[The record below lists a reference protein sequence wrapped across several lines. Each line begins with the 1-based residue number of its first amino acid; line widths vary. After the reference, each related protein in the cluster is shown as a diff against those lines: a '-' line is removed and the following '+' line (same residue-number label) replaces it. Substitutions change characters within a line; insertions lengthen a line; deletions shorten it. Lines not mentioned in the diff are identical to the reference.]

1 MIIDILTGFPEVFSG
16 LVNSSIVRGAL
27 VSGAVEIWAH
37 DLRHFTDDPHGN
49 IDDAPY
55 GGGAGMV
62 LRAQPVFA
70 ALDALAAWRGA
81 SPLRVF
87 LTPQGEPLTQ
97 IRVRKLAA
105 TGRLILLCGH
115 YKDVDARV
123 FERDPWMEIS
133 VGDYVLSGGEI
144 PAAALVDA
152 VVRLLPG
159 VISDPQSAGSDS
171 FEDGL
176 LDAPYYTRPEEI
188 EGLRVPDPLL
198 SGHHARILQWRLD
211 QRMERTHR
219 RRPDLW
225 NQWRERHPTDEKKA
239 KQP

>member
-1 MIIDILTGFPEVFSG
+1 MVIDILTCFPEVFCG

-70 ALDALAAWRGA
+70 ALKALTELRGGN
-81 SPLRVF
+81 PLRVF

-97 IRVRKLAA
+97 TRVHELADSDW
-105 TGRLILLCGH
+105 LILLCGH

-123 FERDPWMEIS
+123 FARDKWVEIS

-144 PAAALVDA
+144 PAATLVDA

-159 VISDPQSAGSDS
+159 VIGDPQSADSDS
-171 FEDGL
+171 FEHGL

-188 EGLRVPDPLL
+188 EGLRVPDLLL
-198 SGHHARILQWRLD
+198 SGHHERIRQWRLD
-211 QRMERTHR
+211 QGLERTR
-219 RRPDLW
+219 LRRPDLW
-225 NQWRERHPTDEKKA
+225 NQWRQHHPADENK
-239 KQP
+239 

>member
-1 MIIDILTGFPEVFSG
+1 MVIDILTGFPEVFCG

-49 IDDAPY
+49 IDDSPY

-70 ALDALAAWRGA
+70 ALKALTELRGG

-97 IRVRKLAA
+97 QRVHRLADS
-105 TGRLILLCGH
+105 GWLILLCGH
-115 YKDVDARV
+115 YKDVDARILA
-123 FERDPWMEIS
+123 RDPWVEIS

-144 PAAALVDA
+144 PAATLVDA

-159 VISDPQSAGSDS
+159 VIGDPQSADSDS

-188 EGLRVPDPLL
+188 EGLRVPDSLL
-198 SGHHARILQWRLD
+198 SGHHERIRQWRFH
-211 QRMERTHR
+211 QRLERTR
-219 RRPDLW
+219 SRRPDLW
-225 NQWRERHPTDEKKA
+225 NQWRERHPADENK
-239 KQP
+239 